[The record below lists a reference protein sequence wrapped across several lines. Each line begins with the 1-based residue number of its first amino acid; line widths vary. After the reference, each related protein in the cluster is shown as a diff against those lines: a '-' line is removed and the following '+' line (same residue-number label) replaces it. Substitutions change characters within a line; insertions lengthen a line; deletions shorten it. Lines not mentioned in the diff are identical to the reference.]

1 MGSPRLH
8 NRLRAA
14 RLYVV
19 LSWFL
24 QRVQKTLKA
33 LPLKAPLPRRSR
45 ETVQARRGGKGGK
58 RTGGPQSLP
67 LPLPSPP
74 AAAIALKPEAP
85 IRQLAK
91 YEAPSAG
98 HAAVGATLFGV
109 LLFLAGARPS
119 LLPAVFLLFV
129 AVALPWRAYHYTR
142 VQPRNSPYLFD
153 FCYAVAGTTAA
164 FLVWPQARQ
173 HPQLEAVVYA
183 LADGPVAGA
192 LVAWQCAWVF
202 HSPDHTI
209 SVLLHLLPGL
219 AMAVHH
225 HLPGR
230 DAPAAAAALP
240 GGLLW
245 SSSLWL
251 FAAPLAFYLAWQAA
265 YFFAVQVLGRQYIQA
280 NNLDT
285 SYRCLTRRAR
295 RAGNIWARLV
305 LRGSTARRLA
315 AYGLVQL
322 AFTALTLLLFI
333 PTYHCTALAVAWQA
347 LKVLVPVYFGCKHQH
362 ERLYKAAMAEGV
374 RRHMVQLQ
382 ADARCAGGV
391 LAAEQ

>member
-1 MGSPRLH
+1 MQAVRGLQNGREGAWIACRLKPCCVLGIETRDARLDAAASSPFLRQRPGPDGHSRPKPVSPVAAMGSPRLH

-45 ETVQARRGGKGGK
+45 ETVQARCGGKGGK

-67 LPLPSPP
+67 LPLPPPP

-153 FCYAVAGTTAA
+153 FCYGVAGTTAA

-209 SVLLHLLPGL
+209 RCACVGEGWAGQLLDPGWCCCCCWYAPLGYDLHLQHVPCFSLSLFLLQCAPAPPPRLGHGCAPPLAWPRRASSSSSTARGAAMEQQPVALCSAAGLLPGL
-219 AMAVHH
+219 A
-225 HLPGR
+225 
-230 DAPAAAAALP
+230 
-240 GGLLW
+240 
-245 SSSLWL
+245 
-251 FAAPLAFYLAWQAA
+251 
-265 YFFAVQVLGRQYIQA
+265 
-280 NNLDT
+280 
-285 SYRCLTRRAR
+285 
-295 RAGNIWARLV
+295 
-305 LRGSTARRLA
+305 
-315 AYGLVQL
+315 
-322 AFTALTLLLFI
+322 
-333 PTYHCTALAVAWQA
+333 
-347 LKVLVPVYFGCKHQH
+347 
-362 ERLYKAAMAEGV
+362 
-374 RRHMVQLQ
+374 
-382 ADARCAGGV
+382 GGV
-391 LAAEQ
+391 LLCGTGPG